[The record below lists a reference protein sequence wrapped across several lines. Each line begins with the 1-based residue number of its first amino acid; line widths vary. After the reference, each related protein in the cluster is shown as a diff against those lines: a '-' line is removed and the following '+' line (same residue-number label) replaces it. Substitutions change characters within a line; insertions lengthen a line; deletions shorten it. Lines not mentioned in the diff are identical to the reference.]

1 MRESTTST
9 YVTQYAEDNQAFIND
24 FAAAFVKMVK
34 VCTLAISRC
43 SMCSSPKLAS
53 ILASKSHKP

>member
-9 YVTQYAEDNQAFIND
+9 YVAQYVEDNQAFIND

-34 VCTLAISRC
+34 VLPSLSCGAPCAQAQNSL
-43 SMCSSPKLAS
+43 S
-53 ILASKSHKP
+53 ILASKSQKP